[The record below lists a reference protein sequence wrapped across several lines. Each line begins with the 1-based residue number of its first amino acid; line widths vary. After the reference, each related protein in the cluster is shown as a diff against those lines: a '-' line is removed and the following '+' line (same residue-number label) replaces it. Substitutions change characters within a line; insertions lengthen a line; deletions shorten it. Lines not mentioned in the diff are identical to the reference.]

1 MLNTWQ
7 NIIKHKMQLD
17 GETQESLA
25 DKLGVSQGSIAH
37 WLSGRRKPDTE
48 TISKLMNAVGLT
60 KIVLNNDG
68 SAEKYPTAAN
78 LINIDQSFHIEA
90 LNIPS
95 HHYVNSDIEPL
106 LHQIAYHVDHA
117 KQLFGD
123 IKPNNLKVINIRGD
137 SMQKTFE
144 HGDTLFIDITINRF
158 DGDGIYVFTF
168 GPHLYVKRLQVV
180 KTKLIVI
187 ADNSVYKE
195 WHISESETDQLHIH
209 GKVLLSQ
216 SMQFKKF

>member
-1 MLNTWQ
+1 MRETTMLNTWQ

-90 LNIPS
+90 LNLS
-95 HHYVNSDIEPL
+95 
-106 LHQIAYHVDHA
+106 
-117 KQLFGD
+117 
-123 IKPNNLKVINIRGD
+123 
-137 SMQKTFE
+137 
-144 HGDTLFIDITINRF
+144 
-158 DGDGIYVFTF
+158 
-168 GPHLYVKRLQVV
+168 
-180 KTKLIVI
+180 LI
-187 ADNSVYKE
+187 
-195 WHISESETDQLHIH
+195 HICRCRRT
-209 GKVLLSQ
+209 
-216 SMQFKKF
+216 